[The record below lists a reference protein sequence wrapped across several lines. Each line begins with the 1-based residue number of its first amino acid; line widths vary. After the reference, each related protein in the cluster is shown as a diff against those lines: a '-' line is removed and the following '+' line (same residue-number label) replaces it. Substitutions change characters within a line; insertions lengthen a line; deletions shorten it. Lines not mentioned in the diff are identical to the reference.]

1 MKPRDVKESEMRN
14 RGYLCTLLAF
24 AAALVIPAGVT
35 TAAPA
40 EVSHT
45 QAVGALFNTCVGE
58 PPGELVDFTGTAR
71 VLDKPNADGSFK
83 TSLNIQ
89 GTGTGSLGNE
99 YVLHFDLLLVRA
111 SSGLLTLDDEKT
123 TLVSR
128 GSAPN
133 QDVRFHF
140 SSDSPDI
147 IFTVDCHG

>member
-1 MKPRDVKESEMRN
+1 MRN
-14 RGYLCTLLAF
+14 RVRVCAPLAF
-24 AAALVIPAGVT
+24 AATLVIPAGIA

-45 QAVGALFNTCVGE
+45 QAVGALFSTCAGE
-58 PPGELVDFTGTAR
+58 FAEFTGKAR

-83 TSLNIQ
+83 TSFNIH
-89 GTGTGSLGNE
+89 GKGTGSLGNE
-99 YVLHFDLLLVRA
+99 YVVHLDLLLVRE

-123 TLVSR
+123 TLVSK
-128 GSAPN
+128 GVAPN

>member
-14 RGYLCTLLAF
+14 RGYLCALLAF
-24 AAALVIPAGVT
+24 AAALVIPAGVA

-45 QAVGALFNTCVGE
+45 QAVGALFNTCA
-58 PPGELVDFTGTAR
+58 GELVDFTGTAR

-123 TLVSR
+123 TLVSK